1 MDDLTAYMD
10 SIGNTVGQR
19 TDNVVGIRTSDF
31 KYFRDRKKTEYNIHL
46 FNLKIDPLEENNLSE
61 KYSDITKK
69 MEKMLLEINPNNDF
83 YPDSVQNS
91 TDKEEEERINEQ
103 LRKMGYT

>member
-1 MDDLTAYMD
+1 MFQNRINADH
-10 SIGNTVGQR
+10 IECN
-19 TDNVVGIRTSDF
+19 
-31 KYFRDRKKTEYNIHL
+31 
-46 FNLKIDPLEENNLSE
+46 NLHISENPEENNLSE